1 VGVHRFRVQ
10 GFLSF
15 IDLAS
20 CSLGDAAC
28 KNGFMVLYCQMT
40 KLLREI
46 SAAQADGSHY
56 KLLNR
61 LSKIR
66 LLILDDW
73 LLYGLSLT
81 QTSDRVFLAT

>member
-1 VGVHRFRVQ
+1 MQDSEKRPFNRERKNIYG
-10 GFLSF
+10 
-15 IDLAS
+15 
-20 CSLGDAAC
+20 LGDAAY

-40 KLLREI
+40 KRLREI

-56 KLLNR
+56 KLLNC

-66 LLILDDW
+66 LLILDDR